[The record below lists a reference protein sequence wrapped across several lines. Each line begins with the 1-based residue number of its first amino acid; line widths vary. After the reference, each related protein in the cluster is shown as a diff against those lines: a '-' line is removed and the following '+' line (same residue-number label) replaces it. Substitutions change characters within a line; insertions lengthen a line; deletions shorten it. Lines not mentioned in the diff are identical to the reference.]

1 MVSNERVRVPMPHIV
16 LCFQC
21 RHHFHV
27 LHVLHRAEDLEPMA
41 DRLTVLLLDGR
52 EVRCG
57 TGYLFCLCHEPY
69 SVEST
74 WRLRPSRPRYSPSL
88 PRPAIP
94 TMSSSKTWRLGR
106 GVATS
111 EDPVK

>member
-27 LHVLHRAEDLEPMA
+27 LHVLHRAEDLAPMA

-57 TGYLFCLCHEPY
+57 TGYLFGLSHEP
-69 SVEST
+69 STVESW
-74 WRLRPSRPRYSPSL
+74 WRCRPSRPRYSPTGS
-88 PRPAIP
+88 RPSIP
-94 TMSSSKTWRLGR
+94 NTSSSKIDPPGR
-106 GVATS
+106 ARY
-111 EDPVK
+111 